1 MGTAFFCYGRFGKA
15 DPPSTP
21 HASSPLMMRN
31 ARTYY
36 GDMYFNELVAAYD
49 LERRDRNIFHD
60 LMRFRVREILLV
72 ASLYDSFILES
83 DGALSEQIYG
93 EYYRLN
99 LTSAPRVTCAYSP
112 EAARETFRSGPYDLV
127 ILMAGLDFDIPLGL
141 AQDLKAIRPEVPIM
155 LLAMNNSSLADLDP
169 KRPELRCADRVFVWN
184 GYSKLFVGMIKYVE
198 DLRNVDSDTRTGL
211 VRVVLLVEDSVRY
224 YSRYLPVLYSVVM
237 RQIQTLIEEE
247 QLVETNKILRMRG
260 RPKIL
265 LATSYEEAMELYE
278 RYEPYILT
286 VISDMRYSHGGVED
300 PRAGLDLLTHIRE
313 SNPDLP
319 VLIQSSDPEVRKDAH
334 ALGAGFV
341 SKSSESLARELDGFF
356 RDNLGFGPFIFRGP
370 DGTELA
376 RARNMEEFERAMLLV
391 PSDSLLMHGK
401 RNHFSAWLTA
411 RGEIRFA
418 RILRNYRIDDFSDP
432 QEMRDFLL
440 RLLDDVR
447 RSKNRGIIPSFD
459 ESLCGDTNC
468 MARLAAGSVGGKGRG
483 LMFLRSLID
492 NMAFPAWEGRL
503 EVRVPFTI
511 FIGIDE
517 FERFLETNN
526 LWSFA
531 YGGGDYEEIRRR
543 FTSAALS
550 PVVVDGLRRFLSLTE
565 KPLAV
570 RSSGLFE
577 DMLMVPFSGIYDT
590 YLIPNSHP
598 DLEERLSQIQDAIR
612 LTYASLFSPK
622 ARSYFE
628 TARYK
633 IDEERMAIV
642 IQEVVGTRRGRWFFP
657 PISGTAQS
665 HNYYP
670 VAYLKPEDGL
680 CTAALGLGRYVVEGG
695 DAFRFAPG
703 YPKLELVA
711 QEHRIASSQRRFIAV
726 DLDRSVPNFLAGED
740 AGLAELDIE
749 EAESMPDF
757 PLVASTFDL
766 ADQKLVP
773 GISAKG
779 PRIIDFANI
788 LQHEALPF
796 AHAVEAVLDVG
807 SKSMGIPI
815 EIEYAVNLDEASGIP
830 ALYLLQIKPLIQN
843 VNKVAVDL
851 GAVDRRSWILATDRA
866 MGNGRDQSIR
876 DIIFVDPSRFNP
888 EETEE
893 IALEIAGLNDRL
905 KAQKRKYVLIGPG
918 RWGTRDRRLGIPV
931 SFMQISAARV
941 IVEADLPEFR
951 VEGSLGSHFFHNV
964 TSMNIGY
971 FTVPWDSSNA
981 FVQWDM
987 LTSKKP
993 EQETAHCVHLRYDEP
1008 IEILMDGRRSSAAI
1022 KNAVTALT
1030 AGSESDNIACE

>member
-1 MGTAFFCYGRFGKA
+1 
-15 DPPSTP
+15 
-21 HASSPLMMRN
+21 
-31 ARTYY
+31 
-36 GDMYFNELVAAYD
+36 MYFNELVAAYD
-49 LERRDRNIFHD
+49 QERRDRNIFHD
-60 LMRFRVREILLV
+60 LMRYRVREILLV
-72 ASLYDSFILES
+72 ASLYDSFILET

-112 EAARETFRSGPYDLV
+112 ESARETFRSTPFDLV
-127 ILMAGLDFDIPLGL
+127 ILMAGMDFDVPLGL
-141 AQDLKAIRPEVPIM
+141 ARDLKSVRPEVPII
-155 LLAMNNSSLADLDP
+155 LLAMNNSSLADLDT
-169 KRPELRCADRVFVWN
+169 KRPDLRFADRVFVWN

-237 RQIQTLIEEE
+237 RQIQALIEEE
-247 QLVETNKILRMRG
+247 QLVETYKVLRMRG

-265 LATSYEEAMELYE
+265 LATSYEEAVALFE

-286 VISDMRYSHGGVED
+286 VISDVRYSCGGAED
-300 PRAGLDLLTHIRE
+300 PRAGFKLLDHIRE
-313 SNPDLP
+313 SSPDLP
-319 VLIQSSDPEVRKDAH
+319 VLIQSSETEARKEAH
-334 ALGAGFV
+334 RLGAGFI
-341 SKSSESLARELDGFF
+341 SKGSDSVARELDGFF
-356 RDNLGFGPFIFRGP
+356 RENLGFGPFIFRGP

-376 RARNMEEFERAMLLV
+376 RARNMAEFEERLLQV
-391 PSDSLLMHGK
+391 PSDSLLLHGK

-447 RSKNRGIIPSFD
+447 RSKSRGLIPNFD
-459 ESLCGDTNC
+459 VSLCGDSNV

-483 LMFLRSLID
+483 LMFLKSLID
-492 NMAFPAWEGRL
+492 NMAFPAWEGKL
-503 EVRVPFTI
+503 EIRVPFTL
-511 FIGIDE
+511 FLGIDE
-517 FERFLETNN
+517 FEHFLESNS

-531 YGGGDYEEIRRR
+531 YGGGEYEEVRRR
-543 FTSAALS
+543 FIAGALS
-550 PVVVDGLRRFLSLTE
+550 PGVTAGLRLFLSMTD

-598 DLEERLSQIQDAIR
+598 DPEERLRQLQDAIR
-612 LTYASLFSPK
+612 LIYACLFSPK

-628 TARYK
+628 AARYK

-642 IQEVVGTRRGRWFFP
+642 IQEVVGTRRGRWFYP

-680 CTAALGLGRYVVEGG
+680 CNAALGLGRWVVEGG
-695 DAFRFAPG
+695 DTFRFAPG
-703 YPKLELVA
+703 YPKLEIVA
-711 QEHRIASSQRRFIAV
+711 QEHRVASSQRRFIAV
-726 DLDRSVPNFLAGED
+726 DLDRASPDLLAGED

-749 EAESMPDF
+749 EAEKTPEF

-766 ADQKLVP
+766 ADRRLVP
-773 GISAKG
+773 GISARG
-779 PRIIDFANI
+779 PRILDFANI

-796 AHAVEAVLDVG
+796 AQAVEAVLEVG
-807 SKSMGIPI
+807 SNSMGIPI
-815 EIEYAVNLDEASGIP
+815 EIEYAVNLDEPSGVP

-843 VNKVAVDL
+843 ANKVAVDL
-851 GAVDRRSWILATDRA
+851 GAVERRDCILATDRA
-866 MGNGRDQSIR
+866 MGNGRDVSIR
-876 DIIFVDPSRFNP
+876 DIVYVEPDTFDP
-888 EETEE
+888 ETTQE
-893 IALEIAGLNDRL
+893 IAQEISDLNDLL
-905 KAQKRKYVLIGPG
+905 KAEKRKYILIGPG

-931 SFMQISAARV
+931 SFMQISGARV
-941 IVEADLPEFR
+941 IVEADLEGFR

-971 FTVPWDSSNA
+971 FTVPWTSPDA
-981 FVQWDM
+981 FVNWEF
-987 LTSKKP
+987 LKSRAP
-993 EQETAHCVHLRYDEP
+993 ERTTAHCVHLRFEEP
-1008 IEILMDGRRSSAAI
+1008 LEILMDGRKSSAAV
-1022 KNAVTALT
+1022 KKTATALT
-1030 AGSESDNIACE
+1030 AGPDSDNIACE

>member
-1 MGTAFFCYGRFGKA
+1 MK
-15 DPPSTP
+15 
-21 HASSPLMMRN
+21 N
-31 ARTYY
+31 ARGRTYCIA
-36 GDMYFNELVAAYD
+36 MYFNELVAAYD
-49 LERRDRNIFHD
+49 QERRDRNIFHD
-60 LMRFRVREILLV
+60 LMRYRIREILLV

-99 LTSAPRVTCAYSP
+99 LTAAPRVTCAYNSD
-112 EAARETFRSGPYDLV
+112 AALETFRSGPYDLV
-127 ILMAGLDFDIPLGL
+127 ILMAGLDFDGPLAL
-141 AQDLKAIRPEVPIM
+141 AQAVKAIRPEVPVL
-155 LLAMNNSSLADLDP
+155 LLAMNNSSLATLDT
-169 KRPELRCADRVFVWN
+169 KRPDLKAADRIFVWN

-237 RQIQTLIEEE
+237 RQIQALIEEE
-247 QLVETNKILRMRG
+247 QLVETYKVLRMRG

-265 LATSYEEAMELYE
+265 LSTSYEEAMELYQ

-300 PRAGLDLLTHIRE
+300 PRAGLELLSNIRAG
-313 SNPDLP
+313 NPDLP
-319 VLIQSSDPEVRKDAH
+319 VLIQSSDPEARREAH
-334 ALGAGFV
+334 ALGAGFI
-341 SKSSESLARELDGFF
+341 SKSSEALARELESFF
-356 RDNLGFGPFIFRGP
+356 RENLGFGPFVFRGP

-376 RARNMEEFERAMLLV
+376 RARNMEEFERLLLQV
-391 PSDSLLMHGK
+391 PTDSLLLHGK

-432 QEMRDFLL
+432 LEMRNFLL

-447 RSKNRGIIPSFD
+447 RSKSRGIIPNFD
-459 ESLCGDTNC
+459 ESLCGDSNC
-468 MARLAAGSVGGKGRG
+468 MMRLAAGSMGGKGRG
-483 LMFLRSLID
+483 LVFLKSLID

-503 EVRVPFTI
+503 EVKVPFTI
-511 FIGIDE
+511 FVGIDE
-517 FERFLETNN
+517 FERFLDSNN
-526 LWSFA
+526 LWGFA
-531 YGGGDYEEIRRR
+531 YGSEDYQEIRRR
-543 FTSAALS
+543 FVSASLS
-550 PVVVDGLRRFLSLTE
+550 PSVVDGLRRFLTHTN

-598 DLEERLSQIQDAIR
+598 DLEKRLSQLVDAIR

-628 TARYK
+628 AARYK

-642 IQEVVGTRRGRWFFP
+642 IQEVVGTRRGRWFYP

-680 CTAALGLGRYVVEGG
+680 CMAALGLGRYVVEGG
-695 DAFRFAPG
+695 DAYRFSPA

-711 QEHRIASSQRRFIAV
+711 PEHRITSSQRRFIAI
-726 DLDRSVPNFLAGED
+726 DLDRSEPDLLAGED
-740 AGLAELDIE
+740 AGLQELEIE
-749 EAESMPDF
+749 EAEGTPEF
-757 PLVASTFDL
+757 PLVASTFDM
-766 ADQKLVP
+766 ADRRLIP
-773 GISAKG
+773 GASAHG

-788 LQHEALPF
+788 LQYDAMPF
-796 AHAVEAVLDVG
+796 AAAVEAVLEVG
-807 SKSMGIPI
+807 SNSMGIPI
-815 EIEYAVNLDEASGIP
+815 EIEYAVNFDEVSGVP
-830 ALYLLQIKPLIQN
+830 AFFLLQIKPLILN
-843 VNKVAVDL
+843 TNKVAVDL
-851 GAVDRRSWILATDRA
+851 GVIDRANCYLATDKA
-866 MGNGRDQSIR
+866 MGNGRDATIR
-876 DIIFVDPSRFNP
+876 DIVYVAPSTFDP
-888 EETEE
+888 EKTQE
-893 IALEIAGLNDRL
+893 IALEIADLNDRL
-905 KAQKRKYVLIGPG
+905 KSEGRRYILIGPG

-931 SFMQISAARV
+931 SFMQISGARV
-941 IVEADLPEFR
+941 IVEADLQGFR
-951 VEGSLGSHFFHNV
+951 VDGSLGSHFFHNV

-971 FTVPWDSSNA
+971 FTVPWEAPNS
-981 FVQWDM
+981 FVNWE
-987 LTSKKP
+987 LLESREP
-993 EQETAHCVHLRYDEP
+993 ERRTAHCVHLRLEEP
-1008 IEILMDGRRSSAAI
+1008 VEILMDGRRSSAVI
-1022 KNAVTALT
+1022 KKSVDALT
-1030 AGSESDNIACE
+1030 GDPDSDNIACE